1 MDGWEG
7 VGGVWTGI
15 QPWEEGLKWSK
26 RQTGWSPALPD
37 SICRIQT
44 LRSPESP
51 SHVPCASE
59 IAADSRLRTRGM
71 RQQKRFRD
79 RLREEDQGQ
88 SSRRSRPEHLGLL
101 PIPLSAPAAQWM
113 GVGGSS
119 CTHGGQR
126 LAEGLDLAAQSIL
139 PGGTLFHQFYS

>member
-1 MDGWEG
+1 MWSRDRRPAWEK
-7 VGGVWTGI
+7 
-15 QPWEEGLKWSK
+15 GLKWSK
-26 RQTGWSPALPD
+26 WQTAWSPALPD

-44 LRSPESP
+44 LRSSESP

-71 RQQKRFRD
+71 RQQQRFWD

-88 SSRRSRPEHLGLL
+88 SSRRSRSVLASFPSPSQPQLL
-101 PIPLSAPAAQWM
+101 AGA
-113 GVGGSS
+113 GGGGSS
-119 CTHGGQR
+119 CTHRGQR
-126 LAEGLDLAAQSIL
+126 LAEGLDLAVQLIL